1 MVRFAMR
8 WRPARS
14 VAMVAALAIGCG
26 DPAARVRLVAL
37 GGPACRP
44 MSANQVRVTSYGP
57 SGEHTVALGLDE
69 VVAIG
74 SFAADTEQIGVE
86 VLIGG
91 GEIGAEGKSAPLA
104 FGALADGAA
113 IPVLMAPPDGFCELP
128 AMTEARAQPV
138 VAPAG
143 DGALVVGGM
152 GPSGPLSTAEYYDPT
167 TASFV
172 PVDVPPGLAD
182 PQGFTGTALATLPDG
197 RVALIGGPQRVF
209 VVFDP
214 RVRRFVTD
222 PTVIGP
228 WAFHAAIA
236 TGDQEVLVAGGCMTA
251 PPCAGP
257 PQMPRAVRYELP
269 HLTAPELS
277 AMLPPA
283 LRIGARLFD
292 LGEQGDGR
300 RHWLLA
306 GGTGTAGGAARFALD
321 DPAAEVVPGGHAQ
334 TAALDGGAV
343 LSVFGD
349 DAAPP
354 PGDGSASVFAPDA
367 AAART
372 IAGAPARQ
380 GVRLI
385 ALEDGRV
392 VGFGGAA
399 MEVVT
404 YDPTRDAWSSRRAM
418 SSDQT
423 GVLTAP
429 SLVRLTDGT
438 VLVVGG
444 AVSARAWLYR
454 PSLVGPASGSVTVV
468 PVSDTGRGVLT
479 ASDPQTVTRVAGQL
493 PAWLLTTPA
502 DAAMARALVGGPRIA
517 TGSVSAFARVLSG
530 GVALIAQQTAPGHA
544 LVAEL
549 APGSPPRLV
558 RLAGGDAHELC
569 AGTDAVAF
577 DPATPVTLRLAVTAR
592 DARLS
597 IGEREVLAC
606 SIAAGERGAWGIAS
620 LGAGARLA
628 VDSVTVAR

>member
-138 VAPAG
+138 VALLRSDDGVVRAGRRAAGARRPAG
-143 DGALVVGGM
+143 LHRHGAGD
-152 GPSGPLSTAEYYDPT
+152 A
-167 TASFV
+167 ARR
-172 PVDVPPGLAD
+172 PGRAD
-182 PQGFTGTALATLPDG
+182 RRAA
-197 RVALIGGPQRVF
+197 A
-209 VVFDP
+209 
-214 RVRRFVTD
+214 RVRRVRS
-222 PTVIGP
+222 
-228 WAFHAAIA
+228 ARAAVRDRSD
-236 TGDQEVLVAGGCMTA
+236 GDRPLGVPRRDRYRRSGGAGRRRLHDGAAVRRSAADAARGALRAAAPHRARAVGDVA
-251 PPCAGP
+251 AGP
-257 PQMPRAVRYELP
+257 ADRRAAVRPGRAGRRPPALAARGRHRHGRRRRAVRARRP
-269 HLTAPELS
+269 GGRGRAGRPR
-277 AMLPPA
+277 AD
-283 LRIGARLFD
+283 RGARWRRGAQRVRRRCGAATGRR
-292 LGEQGDGR
+292 LGLGVRTRCGRGADDRRRAGAAGRAADRARGRPRRRVRRRGDGGGD
-300 RHWLLA
+300 LL
-306 GGTGTAGGAARFALD
+306 
-321 DPAAEVVPGGHAQ
+321 
-334 TAALDGGAV
+334 
-343 LSVFGD
+343 
-349 DAAPP
+349 
-354 PGDGSASVFAPDA
+354 
-367 AAART
+367 
-372 IAGAPARQ
+372 
-380 GVRLI
+380 
-385 ALEDGRV
+385 
-392 VGFGGAA
+392 
-399 MEVVT
+399 
-404 YDPTRDAWSSRRAM
+404 
-418 SSDQT
+418 
-423 GVLTAP
+423 
-429 SLVRLTDGT
+429 RLTDGT

-502 DAAMARALVGGPRIA
+502 DAAMARALVGGPRTA
-517 TGSVSAFARVLSG
+517 TGSVSAIAQVLGG
-530 GVALIAQQTAPGHA
+530 GVALIAQQTGPGHA
-544 LVAEL
+544 LIAEL
-549 APGSPPRLV
+549 AASSPPRLV
-558 RLAGGDAHELC
+558 RLAGGAEHELC